1 MEKNTEYL
9 IIAGDINN
17 FVKDL
22 KKLEAENIIIE
33 KHISTQ
39 MIEIK
44 NPDYMQGI
52 TLNAPQKITT
62 VFVSAFIEFKK
73 KEIPKPI
80 IN

>member
-22 KKLEAENIIIE
+22 KKLETENIIIE

-52 TLNAPQKITT
+52 TLNTPQKITT

>member
-1 MEKNTEYL
+1 MEGKSEYA

-17 FVKDL
+17 FVNDL
-22 KKLEAENIIIE
+22 KKMEAENIIIA

-39 MIEIK
+39 MVEIK

-73 KEIPKPI
+73 KEVVKPI
-80 IN
+80 VN